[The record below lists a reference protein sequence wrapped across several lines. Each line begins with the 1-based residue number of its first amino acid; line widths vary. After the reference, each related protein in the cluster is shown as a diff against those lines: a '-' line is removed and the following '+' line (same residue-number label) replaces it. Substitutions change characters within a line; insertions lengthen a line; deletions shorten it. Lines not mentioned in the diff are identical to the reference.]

1 METTQKDNILYID
14 GKPYAIQN
22 CKDREDVYFELGLT
36 ASQAEKLGKRGVTI
50 FQSETYLEEIKHNF
64 KRYYTIVKI
73 EDLVK
78 ILTK

>member
-1 METTQKDNILYID
+1 MDNTILSIG
-14 GKPYAIQN
+14 GKPQAIQN

-36 ASQAEKLGKRGVTI
+36 AAQAEKLGKRGVTI
-50 FQSETYLEEIKHNF
+50 FQSETYLEKVKHNF

-73 EDLVK
+73 DDLVK